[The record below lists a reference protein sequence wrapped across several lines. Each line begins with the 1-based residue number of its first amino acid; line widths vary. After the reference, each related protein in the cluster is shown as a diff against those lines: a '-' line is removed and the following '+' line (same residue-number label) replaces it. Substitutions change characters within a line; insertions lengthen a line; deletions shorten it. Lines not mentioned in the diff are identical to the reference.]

1 MRYKT
6 PAALEMAVKA
16 SARNSGTDASRA
28 ITGFYFHRL
37 LCRIFN
43 DPQHSFVLK
52 GGQSMLARTVDA
64 RATKDIDLLYKEQ
77 SLEHALSKLEAL
89 ASTDLDDYM
98 RFMLQSADPIKVED
112 EDRSGLRIVFQPM
125 LGPKRLQPISIDLVV
140 DKVPLERAE
149 FITPADRVNVEGI
162 QVYDYLVCPV
172 ENSLADKLCALT
184 ERHDGRASSRV
195 KDLVDIAIYA
205 TTCRIDGRSLQ
216 QCVLRE
222 SRVRGIALPKAFC
235 IPEEWQVAQQRQ
247 FEKLCSKT
255 GLSNSLQSIDG
266 AAKLA
271 ATLFNPVLSGS
282 TSSATWNPQK
292 MTWEE

>member
-52 GGQSMLARTVDA
+52 GGQSMLARPVDA

-98 RFMLQSADPIKVED
+98 RFMLQSADPIKV
-112 EDRSGLRIVFQPM
+112 
-125 LGPKRLQPISIDLVV
+125 
-140 DKVPLERAE
+140 
-149 FITPADRVNVEGI
+149 
-162 QVYDYLVCPV
+162 
-172 ENSLADKLCALT
+172 
-184 ERHDGRASSRV
+184 
-195 KDLVDIAIYA
+195 
-205 TTCRIDGRSLQ
+205 
-216 QCVLRE
+216 
-222 SRVRGIALPKAFC
+222 
-235 IPEEWQVAQQRQ
+235 
-247 FEKLCSKT
+247 
-255 GLSNSLQSIDG
+255 
-266 AAKLA
+266 
-271 ATLFNPVLSGS
+271 
-282 TSSATWNPQK
+282 
-292 MTWEE
+292 